1 MARRKQPLNNMVMR
15 AKVAGLSILIGLALA
30 DLAGAYSNMTCA
42 LAMMLV
48 ADHQGIEANSIMA
61 VAEWQAMDR
70 ETSLAGS
77 RRSRRK

>member
-1 MARRKQPLNNMVMR
+1 MVMR

-42 LAMMLV
+42 RAMMLV

-61 VAEWQAMDR
+61 VAVAEWQAMDR
-70 ETSLAGS
+70 ETSLAGT
-77 RRSRRK
+77 RRSRRKL